1 MVVWVDHDR
10 YRDIKDLLRRRLM
23 WLIRRDMGLLRVLF
37 IINLRGVRIVRKRR
51 RRRRR
56 RNLGCFRGSGI

>member
-23 WLIRRDMGLLRVLF
+23 WLIRRDMGLLRLLF

-56 RNLGCFRGSGI
+56 RNSGCFRGSGI